1 MLVIQ
6 KSTMP
11 SWVSWPEPI
20 ERASNRAGGRSNNSR
35 LVRPDISF
43 SDRLLI
49 ASITNLPRHRRPWG
63 IISWIADY
71 DRTSRTT
78 IYTIGNSIRD
88 RLLGS
93 EEKCLPEQEKQE
105 EGQEVPETNNLERTI
120 LSLAFPG
127 GVSIRSMQ
135 QILQESLGTSRSI
148 GFISQFLLRAG
159 EKAGRVLN
167 SLDYGHLDAV
177 IA

>member
-11 SWVSWPEPI
+11 SSVSWPEPI
-20 ERASNRAGGRSNNSR
+20 ERASNRVGGRSNNSR

-71 DRTSRTT
+71 YRTSRTT
-78 IYTIGNSIRD
+78 IYT
-88 RLLGS
+88 
-93 EEKCLPEQEKQE
+93 
-105 EGQEVPETNNLERTI
+105 T
-120 LSLAFPG
+120 
-127 GVSIRSMQ
+127 
-135 QILQESLGTSRSI
+135 
-148 GFISQFLLRAG
+148 
-159 EKAGRVLN
+159 
-167 SLDYGHLDAV
+167 
-177 IA
+177 